1 MNTYHM
7 KHSRNETVLSSFY
20 HDAFI
25 HTEDKIFFNVHKVIL
40 AMHSP
45 FLHNY
50 FQSRPGHDVRDIF
63 FQNAHSDTVKS
74 ALELMYNGKVSINTK
89 YLQGF
94 KWFVETIL
102 CVNIQEMEDSSANNS
117 DQPSMTDTDD
127 NIDVN
132 IECTSDESALKNE
145 CTSAEPSNPI
155 AEAEVDDQ
163 EDDCAASS
171 IGSAWTLTS
180 ISTDKLTQIRHSVF
194 TLPRKGRRYKCEVC
208 GNMTNTFMDAS
219 NHFLSRHQNSE
230 EERKQLESAM
240 MARKNCI
247 VKIGNIK
254 KELARGCNVAMATCQ
269 LDLINDELNK
279 HLDVLYVFDKTK
291 LLPENLSRKTR
302 ELCRAFNDTITEVKM
317 IVKEADKK

>member
-1 MNTYHM
+1 MNTFGM
-7 KHSRNETVLSSFY
+7 KNSRNETVLSSFY

-25 HTEDKIFFNVHKVIL
+25 HTEDNKIFNVHKVIL

-89 YLQGF
+89 YLQAF
-94 KWFVETIL
+94 KWFVQTIL
-102 CVNIQEMEDSSANNS
+102 CVNIQEMEDSLDHNS
-117 DQPSMTDTDD
+117 EQPSMADT
-127 NIDVN
+127 NDV
-132 IECTSDESALKNE
+132 IGVHGTGTSAESALRNE
-145 CTSAEPSNPI
+145 CTSSEHVNPF

-163 EDDCAASS
+163 EDNWAASS

-180 ISTDKLTQIRHSVF
+180 ISTDKLTQIRHSVL
-194 TLPRKGRRYKCEVC
+194 TLPRKGRRYKCDVC
-208 GNMTNTFMDAS
+208 GDMTNNYMDAS
-219 NHFLSRHQNSE
+219 KHFLSKHQNSE
-230 EERKQLESAM
+230 EERKQLESAIT
-240 MARKNCI
+240 ARKNCI

-254 KELARGCNVAMATCQ
+254 KDLARGCNVAMATSQ

-279 HLDVLYVFDKTK
+279 HLDVLYIFDKTK

-302 ELCRAFNDTITEVKM
+302 ELCRAFNDTITEVKR
-317 IVKEADKK
+317 IVKEADKD

>member
-1 MNTYHM
+1 V
-7 KHSRNETVLSSFY
+7 K
-20 HDAFI
+20 
-25 HTEDKIFFNVHKVIL
+25 
-40 AMHSP
+40 
-45 FLHNY
+45 
-50 FQSRPGHDVRDIF
+50 DIF

-74 ALELMYNGKVSINTK
+74 ALELMYNGKVSINTQ

-102 CVNIQEMEDSSANNS
+102 CVNIQETEDSSAHKS
-117 DQPSMTDTDD
+117 DQPSMKDTDD
-127 NIDVN
+127 DIDVN
-132 IECTSDESALKNE
+132 RAVISDESALQTE
-145 CTSAEPSNPI
+145 CISAELSHPI

-163 EDDCAASS
+163 KDNHAASS

-180 ISTDKLTQIRHSVF
+180 ISADKLTQLRHSVF
-194 TLPRKGRRYKCEVC
+194 TLPRKGRRYKCDVC

-219 NHFLSRHQNSE
+219 NHFLSKHQNSE

-240 MARKNCI
+240 MARKNCL

-254 KELARGCNVAMATCQ
+254 KDLARGCNVAMATSQ
-269 LDLINDELNK
+269 LDLINDELND
-279 HLDVLYVFDKTK
+279 HLNVLYVFDKTK

-317 IVKEADKK
+317 IVKEVDNK

>member
-1 MNTYHM
+1 M
-7 KHSRNETVLSSFY
+7 KNSRNESVLSSFY

-25 HTEDKIFFNVHKVIL
+25 HTEDKKIFNVHKVIL
-40 AMHSP
+40 ATHSP

-50 FQSRPGHDVRDIF
+50 FQSRPGHDVKDIF

-74 ALELMYNGKVSINTK
+74 ALELMYNGKVSINTQ

-102 CVNIQEMEDSSANNS
+102 CVNIQETEDSSAHKS
-117 DQPSMTDTDD
+117 DQPSMKDTDD
-127 NIDVN
+127 DIDVN
-132 IECTSDESALKNE
+132 RAVISDESALQTE
-145 CTSAEPSNPI
+145 CISAELSHPI

-163 EDDCAASS
+163 KDNHAASS

-180 ISTDKLTQIRHSVF
+180 ISADKLTQLRHSVF
-194 TLPRKGRRYKCEVC
+194 TLPRKGRRYKCDVC

-219 NHFLSRHQNSE
+219 NHFLSKHQNSE

-240 MARKNCI
+240 TARKNCL

-254 KELARGCNVAMATCQ
+254 KDLARGCNVAMATSQ
-269 LDLINDELNK
+269 LDLINDELND
-279 HLDVLYVFDKTK
+279 HLNVLYVFDKTK

-317 IVKEADKK
+317 IVKEVDNK

>member
-1 MNTYHM
+1 M
-7 KHSRNETVLSSFY
+7 KNSRNESVLSSFY

-25 HTEDKIFFNVHKVIL
+25 HTEDKKIFNVHKVIL
-40 AMHSP
+40 ATHSP

-50 FQSRPGHDVRDIF
+50 FQSRPGHDVKDIF

-74 ALELMYNGKVSINTK
+74 ALELMYNGKVSINTQ

-102 CVNIQEMEDSSANNS
+102 CVNIQETEDSSAHKS
-117 DQPSMTDTDD
+117 DQPSMKDTDD
-127 NIDVN
+127 DIDVN
-132 IECTSDESALKNE
+132 RAVISDESALQTE
-145 CTSAEPSNPI
+145 CIFAELSHPI

-163 EDDCAASS
+163 KDNHAASS

-180 ISTDKLTQIRHSVF
+180 ISADKLTQLRHSVF
-194 TLPRKGRRYKCEVC
+194 TLPRKGRRYKCDVC
-208 GNMTNTFMDAS
+208 GNMTNTLMDAS
-219 NHFLSRHQNSE
+219 NHFLSKHQNSE

-240 MARKNCI
+240 MARKNCL

-254 KELARGCNVAMATCQ
+254 KDLARGCNVAMATSQ
-269 LDLINDELNK
+269 LDLINDELND
-279 HLDVLYVFDKTK
+279 HLNVLYVFDKTK

-317 IVKEADKK
+317 IVKEVDNK